1 MSIIATFNTPAS
13 TCAELWPVTRKIL
26 AKLMLANTPVEHI
39 EPRNPADLSGGDR
52 IWYARQN
59 RAGQLVGGLY
69 MLVEPIGKRMA
80 VSLHEIDQVG
90 KPVMLTNFLYL
101 DDTARDAQRAA
112 LLYITFINDEEDL
125 PA

>member
-1 MSIIATFNTPAS
+1 MRGKT
-13 TCAELWPVTRKIL
+13 
-26 AKLMLANTPVEHI
+26 
-39 EPRNPADLSGGDR
+39 
-52 IWYARQN
+52 
-59 RAGQLVGGLY
+59 GQTELVGGLY